1 MASGSTYEV
10 DGDGVVARQVRP
22 AVDGQEREALALRGE
37 LAGEL
42 LGRHSLQVWHT
53 TRDLT
58 HLLVVVLHIA
68 HFLVII
74 DISIVAIAVPVAAI
88 GYL

>member
-1 MASGSTYEV
+1 MGTYKV
-10 DGDGVVARQVRP
+10 DGGVVVGRHVDLAL
-22 AVDGQEREALALRGE
+22 DGQEVVALSLGLE

-88 GYL
+88 GFL